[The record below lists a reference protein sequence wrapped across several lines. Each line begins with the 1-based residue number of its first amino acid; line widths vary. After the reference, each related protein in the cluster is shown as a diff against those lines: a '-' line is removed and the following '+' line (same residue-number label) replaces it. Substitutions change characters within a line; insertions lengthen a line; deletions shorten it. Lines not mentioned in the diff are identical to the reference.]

1 MGFTEGTIMAHR
13 GKHKLGDPGTTL
25 IAVDSATVD
34 FTTSGVA
41 NHTLTGSVRIA
52 SAAGQQNKVTATAAG
67 LRVPATRT
75 ARVVTATGTITGAD
89 SFIVVQNGA
98 TNITLTFAGV
108 FDANHLISLSRAAGS
123 TGSITLTPAAGT
135 TIQAIVGTVGAN
147 TTLPAH
153 SAAGLG
159 VRNAFVLVGAIWYRT
174 G

>member
-1 MGFTEGTIMAHR
+1 MAHR
-13 GKHKLGDPGTTL
+13 RKHKLGDPGAAL
-25 IAVDSATVD
+25 NVVDSATID
-34 FTTSGVA
+34 FAASGAA
-41 NHTLTGSVRIA
+41 NHTLTGSVRVA
-52 SAAGQQNKVTATAAG
+52 STTGQQNKVTATAAG

-89 SFIVVQNGA
+89 SFVVVQNGA

-135 TIQAIVGTVGAN
+135 TIQAIGGTVGAS

-159 VRNAFVLVGAIWYRT
+159 VRNVFVLVGTIWYRT

>member
-1 MGFTEGTIMAHR
+1 MGFTEGMVMAHR
-13 GKHKLGDPGTTL
+13 GKRKLGDPGATL
-25 IAVDSATVD
+25 VAADSATID

-41 NHTLTGSVRIA
+41 NHTLTGSVRVA
-52 SAAGQQNKVTATAAG
+52 STAGQQNKLTATAAG

-75 ARVVTATGTITGAD
+75 ARVVTATGPVTGSD

-98 TNITLTFAGV
+98 TNITLTFTGV
-108 FDANHLISLSRAAGS
+108 FDANHLISFSRAAGS

-135 TIQAIVGTVGAN
+135 TIQAIGGTVGAS

-153 SAAGLG
+153 AAAGLG
-159 VRNAFVLVGAIWYRT
+159 VSNAFVLVGAIWYRT